1 MKLGL
6 QNLSA
11 DPILITLGTSG
22 SSTKGYVVLP
32 NEYTVVPAGVQ
43 GCFVQTVSGDAV
55 FIVGSQPVLIKNRQI
70 TFTGA
75 QITAQLFESPTLN
88 G

>member
-1 MKLGL
+1 MEASRTQIPLLGSGFTNIYTAASISVGMKIGL

-11 DPILITLGTSG
+11 DPILIALGTSG

-43 GCFVQTVSGDAV
+43 GCFV
-55 FIVGSQPVLIKNRQI
+55 
-70 TFTGA
+70 
-75 QITAQLFESPTLN
+75 
-88 G
+88 